1 MEMQVLK
8 ALESIRV
15 PLLDKLMQALTFLG
29 EETVFMVLAIVLFWC
44 VDKWKGYYL
53 LSASFVGTIL
63 SQSLKLICR
72 VPRPWVKDPGFT
84 VVESAKSGAT
94 GYSFPSGHTQGA
106 TCTYGG
112 IARLTKRSRL
122 RWVMG
127 LLVLLI
133 GFSRMYLGAHYP
145 SDVGAGL
152 VLGAAAV
159 LVMYPLFQK
168 AKESPRFMYGLLA
181 ALLVITL
188 GYLAFV
194 GLWKFPADAYEI
206 DAMTGASN
214 HANGMKNAWS
224 LLGSL
229 LGLIVGYTADRKT
242 NFSEK
247 APLVGQICKT
257 VLGLAILVGIK
268 VLLKKLF
275 GLISGDLFWD
285 GLRYF
290 CMVAFAVGVWPR
302 TFPFWAKLKLKK

>member
-1 MEMQVLK
+1 
-8 ALESIRV
+8 
-15 PLLDKLMQALTFLG
+15 
-29 EETVFMVLAIVLFWC
+29 
-44 VDKWKGYYL
+44 
-53 LSASFVGTIL
+53 
-63 SQSLKLICR
+63 
-72 VPRPWVKDPGFT
+72 
-84 VVESAKSGAT
+84 
-94 GYSFPSGHTQGA
+94 
-106 TCTYGG
+106 
-112 IARLTKRSRL
+112 
-122 RWVMG
+122 MG

-206 DAMTGASN
+206 DAVTGSSN

-242 NFSEK
+242 QFSEK

-257 VLGLAILVGIK
+257 VLGLAILVALK

-275 GLISGDLFWD
+275 SMISEDLFWD

-290 CMVAFAVGVWPR
+290 CMVAFAVGLWPLS
-302 TFPFWAKLKLKK
+302 FPFWAKLKLRK

>member
-1 MEMQVLK
+1 MEILK
-8 ALESIRV
+8 ALESIRI
-15 PLLDKLMQALTFLG
+15 PFLDKLMQCLTFLG

-72 VPRPWVKDPGFT
+72 VPRPWVKDPSFT

-112 IARLTKRSRL
+112 IARMTKRSWL

-206 DAMTGASN
+206 DAVTGSSN

-242 NFSEK
+242 QFSEK

-257 VLGLAILVGIK
+257 VLGLAILVALK

-275 GLISGDLFWD
+275 SMISEDLFWD

-290 CMVAFAVGVWPR
+290 CMVAFAVGLWPLS
-302 TFPFWAKLKLKK
+302 FPFWAKLKLKK